1 MTEKIARQTIVLLPY
16 GTEKALHHP
25 GASCRRAARVDRTH
39 SRPAGTETGLG
50 TGKIV
55 AMTSI
60 LAVLVCFAVYFAGY
74 LFYSRYLAQRVFA
87 LRPEAVTP
95 AHAMQD
101 GIDYV
106 PTPPLV
112 LFGHHYA
119 SITGLSPMLGP
130 AIAVVW
136 GWLPAMIWV
145 VFGSILIGCVH
156 DFGALVISVRAKGLS
171 IGAIAE
177 GLMGKRAK
185 SLMHAIIFF
194 AIALAMGVFAYVV
207 GLLFSADYYP
217 ESVLPS
223 GTILVLAL
231 IIGWLVRRRGQN
243 LWVLIAIAFVITL
256 VVVIASPLLPVKWAS
271 SGGWTWILL
280 AYAWLASVLPVWSLL
295 QPRDFLNSLLL
306 YLGLGLTY
314 IGFFI
319 LRPEFAS
326 PLIDTHPPGA
336 PPMYPFVFIVIAC
349 GAASGFPSLVSSG
362 TTAKQLDRE
371 PQARPIGYGAMIGES
386 LLGLAAVLA
395 CTAGFVS
402 PTAWRQHYA
411 DWTSIQ
417 GLGSS
422 MSAFIEGSTR
432 FVSTVG
438 LPEQTAR
445 TLIAVVVVSFAL
457 TTLDSA
463 TRLLRYNLEEIATTI
478 RFRPLKNRY
487 ISSTVAVIA
496 ISFFA
501 FYRIEGQSAG
511 LVLWQLFGST
521 NQLLAGLAL
530 LTVSLYLLERKRP
543 ALPYLVPMIFMM
555 ITTLIAMGIKLLS
568 FWRASNN
575 TLLVVGGAIT
585 AIALWLVV
593 EAVMAIVRY
602 SRAPAED
609 NLEIVLPGD

>member
-1 MTEKIARQTIVLLPY
+1 MSGSCLGRRFSDADTDT
-16 GTEKALHHP
+16 
-25 GASCRRAARVDRTH
+25 GA
-39 SRPAGTETGLG
+39 
-50 TGKIV
+50 GKIF

-74 LFYSRYLAQRVFA
+74 LFYSRYLAQTVFA

-95 AHAMQD
+95 ANSMRD

-145 VFGSILIGCVH
+145 VCGSILIGCVH
-156 DFGALVISVRAKGLS
+156 DFGALVISVRARGLS

-217 ESVLPS
+217 ESVVPS
-223 GTILVLAL
+223 ATILVLAL
-231 IIGWLVRRRGQN
+231 TIGWLVRRRGQN

-256 VVVIASPLLPVKWAS
+256 AVVIASPMLPVKWAS
-271 SGGWTWILL
+271 SAGWTWILL

-326 PLIDTHPPGA
+326 PVIDTHPAGA

-349 GAASGFPSLVSSG
+349 GAASGFHSLVSSG

-371 PQARPIGYGAMIGES
+371 PQARPIGYGA
-386 LLGLAAVLA
+386 LGLAAVLA

-402 PTAWRQHYA
+402 PAAWRHHYA
-411 DWTSIQ
+411 DWASIQ
-417 GLGSS
+417 GLGNS
-422 MSAFIEGSTR
+422 MSAFIEGATR

-457 TTLDSA
+457 TTLDSG
-463 TRLLRYNLEEIATTI
+463 TRLLRYNLEEIAGTI

-487 ISSTVAVIA
+487 ISSTVAVTA

-543 ALPYLVPMIFMM
+543 ALPYLVPMVFMM
-555 ITTLIAMGIKLLS
+555 VTTLIAMVTKLLS
-568 FWRASNN
+568 FWRDSNT
-575 TLLVVGGAIT
+575 TLLFVGGAIT

-593 EAVMAIVRY
+593 EAALAIVRY
-602 SRAPAED
+602 SRTPAEES
-609 NLEIVLPGD
+609 LEIVLPDS

>member
-1 MTEKIARQTIVLLPY
+1 
-16 GTEKALHHP
+16 
-25 GASCRRAARVDRTH
+25 
-39 SRPAGTETGLG
+39 
-50 TGKIV
+50 
-55 AMTSI
+55 MTSI
-60 LAVLVCFAVYFAGY
+60 VAVLVCFAFYIVGY
-74 LFYSRYLAQRVFA
+74 LFYSRFLAQHVFA
-87 LRPEAVTP
+87 LRSNAVTP
-95 AHAMQD
+95 AHALED

-106 PTPPLV
+106 PTRPIV

-136 GWLPAMIWV
+136 GWLPAMLWV
-145 VFGSILIGCVH
+145 VLGSILIGCVH
-156 DFGALVISVRAKGLS
+156 DFGALVISIRARGLS

-177 GLMGKRAK
+177 SLMGPRAK

-217 ESVLPS
+217 ESVVPS
-223 GTILVLAL
+223 GAILVAAL
-231 IIGWLVRRRGQN
+231 MIGWLVRRRGRN
-243 LWVLIAIAFVITL
+243 LMPLISVAFVLILI
-256 VVVIASPLLPVKWAS
+256 VVAASPALPVRWAS
-271 SGGWTWILL
+271 SEGWTWILL

-306 YLGLGLTY
+306 YVGLSLTY
-314 IGFFI
+314 VGFFI

-326 PLIDTHPPGA
+326 PVVDAHPAGA
-336 PPMYPFVFIVIAC
+336 PPIYPFVFIVIAC
-349 GAASGFPSLVSSG
+349 GAASGFHSLVSSG

-371 PQARPIGYGAMIGES
+371 NDARPIGYGAMIGES

-402 PTAWRQHYA
+402 PQAWKHHYA
-411 DWTSIQ
+411 DWGSIQ

-422 MSAFIEGSTR
+422 MSAFIEGATR

-463 TRLLRYNLEEIATTI
+463 TRLLRYNIEEIATSAH
-478 RFRPLKNRY
+478 FAPLRNRY
-487 ISSTVAVIA
+487 LSSTLAVAA

-501 FYRIEGQSAG
+501 FYRIEGRSAG

-530 LTVSLYLLERKRP
+530 LTVSLYLLERRRF
-543 ALPYLVPMIFMM
+543 ALPYLLPMLFMM
-555 ITTLIAMGIKLLS
+555 VTTLVAMTTKLHS
-568 FWRASNN
+568 FWRDGNT
-575 TLLVVGGAIT
+575 TLLIVGGAIT
-585 AIALWLVV
+585 LIALWLVV
-593 EAVMAIVRY
+593 EAVLAVGRY
-602 SRAPAED
+602 TRTAPKRDLDIAMPEAS
-609 NLEIVLPGD
+609 

>member
-1 MTEKIARQTIVLLPY
+1 MV
-16 GTEKALHHP
+16 
-25 GASCRRAARVDRTH
+25 
-39 SRPAGTETGLG
+39 
-50 TGKIV
+50 
-55 AMTSI
+55 SI
-60 LAVLVCFAVYFAGY
+60 LAVLVCFGVYFAGY
-74 LFYSRYLAQRVFA
+74 LFYSRFLAQQVFA
-87 LRPEAVTP
+87 LRPHAVTP
-95 AHAMQD
+95 AHALED
-101 GIDYV
+101 GVDYV
-106 PTPPLV
+106 PTRPIV

-145 VFGSILIGCVH
+145 VLGAILVGCVH

-171 IGAIAE
+171 IGSIAE
-177 GLMGKRAK
+177 GLMGRRAK

-217 ESVLPS
+217 ESVVPS
-223 GTILVLAL
+223 GAILVAAL
-231 IIGWLVRRRGQN
+231 LIGWLVRRKGQR
-243 LWVLIAIAFVITL
+243 LMPLISLAFVLILIIVA
-256 VVVIASPLLPVKWAS
+256 ASPALPVRWAS
-271 SGGWTWILL
+271 SEGWTWILL

-306 YLGLGLTY
+306 YVGLGLTY
-314 IGFFI
+314 IGFFV
-319 LRPEFAS
+319 LRPEFAA
-326 PLIDTHPPGA
+326 PVVDTHPIGA

-349 GAASGFPSLVSSG
+349 GAASGFHSLVSSG

-371 PQARPIGYGAMIGES
+371 THARPIGYGAMIGES

-402 PTAWRQHYA
+402 PTAWRHHYA
-411 DWTSIQ
+411 DWDSIQ

-422 MSAFIEGSTR
+422 MSAFIEGATR

-463 TRLLRYNLEEIATTI
+463 TRLLRYNIEEIGTSI
-478 RFRPLKNRY
+478 RFSPFRNRY
-487 ISSTVAVIA
+487 LSSTIAVAA

-501 FYRIEGQSAG
+501 FYRIEGRSAG
-511 LVLWQLFGST
+511 LALWQLFGST

-530 LTVSLYLLERKRP
+530 LTVSLYLLQRRRFT
-543 ALPYLVPMIFMM
+543 LPYLLPMVFMM
-555 ITTLIAMGIKLLS
+555 ATTLVAMTTKLLS
-568 FWRASNN
+568 FWRNGNN
-575 TLLVVGGAIT
+575 TLLFVGGAIT
-585 AIALWLVV
+585 FIGVWLVV
-593 EAVMAIVRY
+593 EAVLAVSRY
-602 SRAPAED
+602 ARTPPEED
-609 NLEIVLPGD
+609 LDITLPNES

>member
-1 MTEKIARQTIVLLPY
+1 
-16 GTEKALHHP
+16 
-25 GASCRRAARVDRTH
+25 
-39 SRPAGTETGLG
+39 
-50 TGKIV
+50 
-55 AMTSI
+55 MTSA
-60 LAVLVCFAVYFAGY
+60 LVVLGCFAVYFAGY
-74 LFYSRYLAQRVFA
+74 LFYSRFLATRVFS
-87 LRPEAVTP
+87 LRPDAMTP
-95 AHAMQD
+95 AHEFQD

-106 PTPPLV
+106 PTRPIV

-136 GWLPAMIWV
+136 GWLPAMLWV
-145 VFGSILIGCVH
+145 VFGAILIGCVH
-156 DFGALVISVRAKGLS
+156 DFGAIVISVRAKGLS

-177 GLMGKRAK
+177 GLMGRRAK

-217 ESVLPS
+217 ESVVPS
-223 GTILVLAL
+223 ATILVAAL
-231 IIGWLVRRRGQN
+231 LIGWLVRRRGRR
-243 LWVLIAIAFVITL
+243 LMPLISVAFVIIL
-256 VVVIASPLLPVKWAS
+256 IVVTASPAFPVRWAS
-271 SGGWTWILL
+271 SSGWTWILL

-306 YLGLGLTY
+306 YVGLGLTY

-326 PLIDTHPPGA
+326 PVVDAHPAGA

-349 GAASGFPSLVSSG
+349 GAASGFHSLVSSG

-371 PQARPIGYGAMIGES
+371 THARPIGYGAMVGES

-395 CTAGFVS
+395 CTAGFIS
-402 PTAWRQHYA
+402 TDAWRHHYA
-411 DWTSIQ
+411 DWDSIQ

-422 MSAFIEGSTR
+422 MSAFIEGATR

-438 LPEQTAR
+438 IPEQTAR

-463 TRLLRYNLEEIATTI
+463 TRLLRYNIEEIGTSI
-478 RFRPLKNRY
+478 RFRPLRNRY
-487 ISSTVAVIA
+487 LSSSLAVAA

-501 FYRIEGQSAG
+501 FYRIEGRSAG
-511 LVLWQLFGST
+511 LALWQLFGST

-530 LTVSLYLLERKRP
+530 LTVSLYLLQRRRF
-543 ALPYLVPMIFMM
+543 ALPYLLPMLFMM
-555 ITTLIAMGIKLLS
+555 VTTLAAMINKLLS
-568 FWRASNN
+568 FWRDGND
-575 TLLVVGGAIT
+575 TLLFVGGAIT
-585 AIALWLVV
+585 LIAVWLVV
-593 EAVMAIVRY
+593 EAALALRRY
-602 SRAPAED
+602 ARTPPETS
-609 NLEIVLPGD
+609 LEIELPDS

>member
-1 MTEKIARQTIVLLPY
+1 
-16 GTEKALHHP
+16 
-25 GASCRRAARVDRTH
+25 
-39 SRPAGTETGLG
+39 
-50 TGKIV
+50 
-55 AMTSI
+55 
-60 LAVLVCFAVYFAGY
+60 
-74 LFYSRYLAQRVFA
+74 
-87 LRPEAVTP
+87 
-95 AHAMQD
+95 
-101 GIDYV
+101 
-106 PTPPLV
+106 
-112 LFGHHYA
+112 
-119 SITGLSPMLGP
+119 
-130 AIAVVW
+130 
-136 GWLPAMIWV
+136 MIWV
-145 VFGSILIGCVH
+145 VFGSILIGCVN

-177 GLMGKRAK
+177 GLIGKRAK

-217 ESVLPS
+217 ESVVPS
-223 GTILVLAL
+223 GAILVAAM
-231 IIGWLVRRRGQN
+231 IIGWLVRKRGQN
-243 LWVLIAIAFVITL
+243 LMPLIAVAFVIIL
-256 VVVIASPLLPVKWAS
+256 AVVVASPYMPVRWAS
-271 SGGWTWILL
+271 TSGWTWILL

-314 IGFFI
+314 LGFFI
-319 LRPEFAS
+319 LRPEFAA
-326 PLIDTHPPGA
+326 PLVDAHPVGA

-349 GAASGFPSLVSSG
+349 GAASGFHSLVSSG

-371 PQARPIGYGAMIGES
+371 TDARPIGYGAMIGES

-402 PTAWRQHYA
+402 PAAWKHHYA
-411 DWTSIQ
+411 DWASIQ

-432 FVSTVG
+432 FVSVVG
-438 LPEQTAR
+438 LPEETAR

-463 TRLLRYNLEEIATTI
+463 TRLLRYNIEEIATSI
-478 RFRPLKNRY
+478 RFRPLQNRY
-487 ISSTVAVIA
+487 LSSTLAVVA

-530 LTVSLYLLERKRP
+530 LTVSLYLLQRRRM
-543 ALPYLVPMIFMM
+543 ALPFLVPMIFMM
-555 ITTLIAMGIKLLS
+555 VTTLIAMSTKLLS
-568 FWRASNN
+568 FWRDGNT
-575 TLLVVGGAIT
+575 TLLFVGGAIT
-585 AIALWLVV
+585 FIALWLVV
-593 EAVMAIVRY
+593 EATLAILRFA
-602 SRAPAED
+602 RTPPETDLDIA
-609 NLEIVLPGD
+609 LPDL